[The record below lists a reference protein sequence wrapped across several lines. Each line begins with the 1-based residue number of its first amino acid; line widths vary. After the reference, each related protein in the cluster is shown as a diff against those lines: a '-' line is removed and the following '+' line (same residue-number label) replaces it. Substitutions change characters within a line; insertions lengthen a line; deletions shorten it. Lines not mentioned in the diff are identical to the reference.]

1 MSMVDEPRPKRRRRE
16 VHLYLRE
23 DILEAL
29 ERVAADSGLSISQV
43 VEILLGFNWEF
54 NSMAEKANFMAD
66 LNRRFRRTP

>member
-1 MSMVDEPRPKRRRRE
+1 MVEEPRPKRRRRE

-29 ERVAADSGLSISQV
+29 ERVAADSGLSVSQV

-54 NSMAEKANFMAD
+54 NSMTEKANFLAD

>member
-1 MSMVDEPRPKRRRRE
+1 MVDEPRPKRRRRE

-29 ERVAADSGLSISQV
+29 ERVAADSGLSVSQV

-54 NSMAEKANFMAD
+54 NSMTEKANFLAD
-66 LNRRFRRTP
+66 LNRRFRRTT